1 MKVFITLFI
10 LICVEYRGSNMAV
23 LSRLALTDLVVGA
36 LLIVGALISG
46 GTLALTVSRGMQAHT
61 YDVFRAYVDR
71 IVLDLAVPL
80 IGGIALM
87 FTGYKMVKVAEY
99 GIETDAR
106 REIRKNVDST
116 RNKVIDTV
124 LTPDEK
130 KIFNF
135 IKESK
140 TGVLQSDIVVQ
151 TGFSKVKVHR
161 ILKSLENKEIIRRG
175 RFGITNKVMLR
186 K

>member
-1 MKVFITLFI
+1 MT
-10 LICVEYRGSNMAV
+10 V
-23 LSRLALTDLVVGA
+23 LSRIALVDLVVGA
-36 LLIVGALISG
+36 ILIVGALISG
-46 GTLALTVSRGMQAHT
+46 GTLALTISRGMQTHT

-87 FTGYKMVKVAEY
+87 FTGYKMVKEAES
-99 GIETDAR
+99 GIVTDAK

-116 RNKVIDTV
+116 RDKVIDTV
-124 LTPDEK
+124 LAHDEK

-140 TGVLQSDIVVQ
+140 GGVLQSDIVVQ